1 MPEIRVQDE
10 QGTIHVFPDGSTP
23 EMIAKVMNVRPPSA
37 TTTEPRSWLDS
48 AKDFASEAWNQ
59 VNPVAAVKG
68 LAQAANHPID
78 TGKQL
83 LLSQADV
90 EKKAEESFKK
100 GDYGTGV
107 RHVLNYLLPVL
118 GPQIDRA
125 GDLMQSGEYAKGA
138 GATVGIGANVAAPA
152 IIKGG
157 INMVKPAASR
167 ALLLGKTPA
176 EAYQSALKP
185 STTLSEA
192 QRTAIVNTGLREKI
206 PVSAKG
212 LEDLSDLIQDINSK
226 MDAAIK
232 SGQDRPW
239 PAPGAVKGLLPAP
252 ANEIPLGPR
261 PGLPQMP
268 GALLPASSVSR
279 RTVQPGTVQII
290 PPSASSS
297 PGSIAEAIRARNAQ
311 SAIGPQSAAVP
322 ARVFGTRNPYVSQLG
337 TQAATIPQ
345 RVLSGGEQYIPPVVA
360 NRTQYLTSSPETLGD
375 VPGVSGAG
383 ILRRNPQ
390 FPASPS
396 TMPEPT
402 IDPSAV
408 VKRLDALKAKLSKQV
423 SPDADLA
430 AIEAAKQ
437 EFLKNNPSPIP
448 ASEAADI
455 KSGTYRSLGSKAYGE
470 LKGAQIESQKALARG
485 IKEELITQFPELEQ
499 LGIRDQQLLNLQ
511 PVLERAVNRIGNHQL
526 IGIGTP
532 VATGAAKALT
542 GSNTL
547 AGVAGVLKAVLDNPM
562 VKSRLAIALSKS
574 GVPYQT
580 AVQRVNGYQNALAS
594 VAVPVAHES
603 ADQTPDQ

>member
-1 MPEIRVQDE
+1 MSTIPPLPAGYKLDE
-10 QGTIHVFPDGSTP
+10 QSDI
-23 EMIAKVMNVRPPSA
+23 PPLPA
-37 TTTEPRSWLDS
+37 GYKLDQPAPPPRSWLDS

-83 LLSQADV
+83 LISQAEV

-107 RHVLNYLLPVL
+107 RHVLNYLIPVL

-138 GATVGIGANVAAPA
+138 GATVGIGANVAVPA

-226 MDAAIK
+226 MDSAI
-232 SGQDRPW
+232 
-239 PAPGAVKGLLPAP
+239 P
-252 ANEIPLGPR
+252 ANSTQTVSKAEVASRLGPVAQQFAAQVNPESDLNAINESGKEFLR
-261 PGLPQMP
+261 NQ
-268 GALLPASSVSR
+268 PANIP
-279 RTVQPGTVQII
+279 VQD
-290 PPSASSS
+290 
-297 PGSIAEAIRARNAQ
+297 
-311 SAIGPQSAAVP
+311 AA
-322 ARVFGTRNPYVSQLG
+322 
-337 TQAATIPQ
+337 
-345 RVLSGGEQYIPPVVA
+345 
-360 NRTQYLTSSPETLGD
+360 
-375 VPGVSGAG
+375 
-383 ILRRNPQ
+383 
-390 FPASPS
+390 
-396 TMPEPT
+396 
-402 IDPSAV
+402 
-408 VKRLDALKAKLSKQV
+408 ALKT
-423 SPDADLA
+423 
-430 AIEAAKQ
+430 
-437 EFLKNNPSPIP
+437 
-448 ASEAADI
+448 
-455 KSGTYRSLGSKAYGE
+455 GTYRSLGNKAYGE

-532 VATGAAKALT
+532 VTTGAAKALT

-574 GVPYQT
+574 GLPYQT

-594 VAVPVAHES
+594 AALTAAHES
-603 ADQTPDQ
+603 SDQSPDQ